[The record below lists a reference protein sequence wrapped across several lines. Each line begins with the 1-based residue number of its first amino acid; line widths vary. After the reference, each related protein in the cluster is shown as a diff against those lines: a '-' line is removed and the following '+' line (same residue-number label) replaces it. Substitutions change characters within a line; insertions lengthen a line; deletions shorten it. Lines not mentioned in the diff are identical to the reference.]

1 MRIVLLTPSVV
12 LFDRTLHYF
21 QAEFAA
27 TACWLRSRLPE
38 AEVVVEASCLGTAP
52 ERLLLRHLVHEPD
65 FVLLWA
71 RVWEAPAARR
81 IAELAR
87 QICPGVTILAWGDAP
102 QLLPQYFR
110 RAPFDGYVHS
120 GDPERVLADALSALA
135 RGGRPGHGLSFRD
148 GERWL
153 DTPKGRLLE
162 PEHWP
167 LPDLSDLN
175 PHAWLAVRKET
186 ADLSFTVSRGC
197 PLQCAAWCP
206 TPRRE
211 GVTDRRRPVDAT
223 LEFMARG
230 PAPYELFQCHSPL
243 FGRNRTWRTE
253 FLVRKRRRCPD
264 VPFKAVDMA
273 APYAADEGLVAA
285 LAEVGLRSLGFG
297 VESLSPGRRLAPKV
311 DEPMLERLARH
322 LEKHGVRGKA
332 YMQVGLPGQTR
343 GDVLYTHRFLRDLG
357 LQVRPTGST
366 PFHTLRT
373 RTVAELDALDLSR
386 WDRKSYYDPRC
397 GLSPGEFYRLITD
410 PARFAPDGEG
420 SRSCA
425 A

>member
-27 TACWLRSRLPE
+27 TANWMRSRLPE
-38 AEVVVEASCLGTAP
+38 AEVLVEASCLGTAR

-71 RVWEAPAARR
+71 RIWEAPAARR

-87 QICPGVTILAWGDAP
+87 QICPDVTIFVWGDAP

-120 GDPERVLADALSALA
+120 GDPERGLADALSALA

-162 PEHWP
+162 PERWP

-175 PHAWLAVRKET
+175 PHAYLAVRKET

-197 PLQCAAWCP
+197 PLPCAAWCP

-230 PAPYELFQCHSPL
+230 PGPYELFQCHSPL
-243 FGRNRTWRTE
+243 FGRNRKWRT
-253 FLVRKRRRCPD
+253 RPD
-264 VPFKAVDMA
+264 
-273 APYAADEGLVAA
+273 
-285 LAEVGLRSLGFG
+285 
-297 VESLSPGRRLAPKV
+297 
-311 DEPMLERLARH
+311 
-322 LEKHGVRGKA
+322 
-332 YMQVGLPGQTR
+332 
-343 GDVLYTHRFLRDLG
+343 
-357 LQVRPTGST
+357 PTGRAVHPSVPEGSGT
-366 PFHTLRT
+366 AGAPHR
-373 RTVAELDALDLSR
+373 LDALDLSR
-386 WDRKSYYDPRC
+386 WDRKSYYDARC

-410 PARFAPDGEG
+410 PAGFAPDGEG